1 MGLLSDGV
9 RSGTSEVDDGNADE
23 EEDSDE
29 SHTSVLQNSD
39 SEGSEDGDGRLDSL
53 GAFVD
58 NLRGDRGG
66 PDPETNS
73 ELAER
78 TSKG

>member
-1 MGLLSDGV
+1 
-9 RSGTSEVDDGNADE
+9 VDDGTADE

-29 SHTSVLQNSD
+29 SDESILQTSD
-39 SEGSEDGDGRLDSL
+39 SEGSEDGDGRLDNL

-58 NLRGDRGG
+58 NLRPDRKEHA
-66 PDPETNS
+66 PETNN
-73 ELAER
+73 ELPEK

>member
-1 MGLLSDGV
+1 MV
-9 RSGTSEVDDGNADE
+9 RSGTSEVDDGSADE

-29 SHTSVLQNSD
+29 SDASILQNSD
-39 SEGSEDGDGRLDSL
+39 SEGSEDGDGPLDSL

-58 NLRGDRGG
+58 NLRGDREG

-73 ELAER
+73 ELPER
-78 TSKG
+78 ASKG

>member
-1 MGLLSDGV
+1 MV
-9 RSGTSEVDDGNADE
+9 RSGTSEVDDGSADE

-29 SHTSVLQNSD
+29 SDSSILQNSD
-39 SEGSEDGDGRLDSL
+39 SEGSEDGDGPLDSL

-58 NLRGDRGG
+58 NLRGDREG

-73 ELAER
+73 ELPER
-78 TSKG
+78 ASKG